1 MIPAF
6 NLFKEKK
13 PALRIPTLVITG
25 KSSLYNSIEDSKGIA
40 KYYRGIYLV
49 YGYSSCMPFC
59 EESKRFNKDVAGFLR
74 KFTRVKKDA
83 SKKKD

>member
-25 KSSLYNSIEDSKGIA
+25 KWSLYNTVEDSKAIA
-40 KYYRGIYLV
+40 KYYPGGLCLV

-59 EESKRFNKDVAGFLR
+59 EESKRFNKDVAGFLK
-74 KFTRVKKDA
+74 KFTRVRKDK
-83 SKKKD
+83 SKK